1 MEEATLDDL
10 ELELWLRQRAR
21 KEIVWVTKQGIQ
33 IPINDMTDDHI
44 INAINCVIRQEEK
57 LDHIGD
63 DISIF

>member
-1 MEEATLDDL
+1 MVEATLGDL
-10 ELELWLRQRAR
+10 ELELWLRQREK

-44 INAINCVIRQEEK
+44 INAINCIIRQDEK
-57 LDHIGD
+57 LEHIG

>member
-1 MEEATLDDL
+1 MVEATLDDL
-10 ELELWLRQRAR
+10 KLELWLRQREK

-44 INAINCVIRQEEK
+44 INAINCIIRQDEK
-57 LDHIGD
+57 LEHIG